1 MINEILKFNKEFVAN
16 KGYEKF
22 VTNKYPDKKIAIL
35 SCMDTRLTEL
45 LPAALG
51 VKNGDVK
58 MIKNAGGIIS
68 HPFGSVIRSLL
79 VAIFELG
86 VTDVMVVAHSDC
98 GACHMSA
105 QQTIDIMDSRY
116 WGLMGSNYCKDML
129 LKDCKISRFDAHCG
143 VHNVTMQDCIFG
155 HQKLQVIGFGEFLI
169 ERCKCHGSVFMLLR
183 GDYGSFFNG
192 NVTVRDCEWEILPYD
207 PYGYLIAS
215 GNKGTHDF
223 GYPCMLPSNVHIE
236 NVLIDDSKAS
246 ADNKGTFVFNN
257 YDTYDEEFEK
267 GKPFPYGLPEMV
279 TLKNVRTTSG
289 KPVIHFQD
297 ERLFPGVKV
306 IAED

>member
-1 MINEILKFNKEFVAN
+1 MINEILKYNKEFVAN

-35 SCMDTRLTEL
+35 SCRDTRVTEL

-105 QQTIDIMDSRY
+105 QQMIEHMKARGIHQDKIDMIRY
-116 WGLMGSNYCKDML
+116 
-129 LKDCKISRFDAHCG
+129 CG
-143 VHNVTMQDCIFG
+143 VDFE
-155 HQKLQVIGFGEFLI
+155 KWLYGFGDTEKSVRETVEAIVNHPLI
-169 ERCKCHGSVFMLLR
+169 PHDIQVHGFIIDSHTGELTRV
-183 GDYGSFFNG
+183 
-192 NVTVRDCEWEILPYD
+192 DC
-207 PYGYLIAS
+207 
-215 GNKGTHDF
+215 
-223 GYPCMLPSNVHIE
+223 
-236 NVLIDDSKAS
+236 
-246 ADNKGTFVFNN
+246 
-257 YDTYDEEFEK
+257 
-267 GKPFPYGLPEMV
+267 
-279 TLKNVRTTSG
+279 
-289 KPVIHFQD
+289 
-297 ERLFPGVKV
+297 
-306 IAED
+306 